1 MADTFSDR
9 LRQALAEARM
19 TQKQLADAAGVTEAA
34 ISHYLAGDRI
44 PRSSVAAA
52 IAKVLSCSVD
62 ELLGVEA
69 NEESIGY
76 DKLCRILARKS
87 GEYSDAQK
95 NRLIMA
101 LLSQK

>member
-1 MADTFSDR
+1 MADAFSDR
-9 LRQALAEARM
+9 LRQALNNAGM

-34 ISHYLAGDRI
+34 VSHYLAGDRI
-44 PRSSVAAA
+44 PRSSVVASM
-52 IAKVLSCSVD
+52 AKVLLCSVD
-62 ELLGVEA
+62 ELLGVDT

-95 NRLIMA
+95 QQLILA
-101 LLSQK
+101 LLSKK